1 MTSLED
7 FLELEWIE
15 GGADDEQ
22 PDDQAEE
29 AFQGADGDGD
39 GVLRLLLLQ
48 HAGAARWPWLAWE
61 RWATGMV
68 WKNAVCGIKYLE
80 RTPCRTGI
88 CFALHRSLRCRGI
101 GTASETTLPPNDV
114 SAGCRPHARICPQRF
129 RKARRA
135 DEQSSFGTPP

>member
-39 GVLRLLLLQ
+39 GVLLLLLLQ
-48 HAGAARWPWLAWE
+48 HARAARWPWLAWE

-80 RTPCRTGI
+80 RTPRRTGI

-101 GTASETTLPPNDV
+101 GDDAAAE
-114 SAGCRPHARICPQRF
+114 
-129 RKARRA
+129 
-135 DEQSSFGTPP
+135 